1 MRREKIDAYIVT
13 GVVSA
18 AAGILIASYLYSRQR
33 SQDPLLIAE
42 KIVKECREKIEEIE
56 KDLTT
61 VKITES

>member
-33 SQDPLLIAE
+33 SQDSLLIA
-42 KIVKECREKIEEIE
+42 
-56 KDLTT
+56 
-61 VKITES
+61 